1 MHYSRVSNIHID
13 NIASLIAVFHH
24 QAPASF
30 IYCQMRDES
39 GIDDHIDSFHQQAHY
54 GRAWS
59 CREHGESLDA
69 APVPHERMYNGHRKG
84 SNCACAFPS
93 GSKAESWTC
102 HGCPPPQKDSCFA
115 ASTIITLLKGE
126 CNLQKKKNKSPCH
139 SGILTNRSC
148 ALLIC
153 TA

>member
-39 GIDDHIDSFHQQAHY
+39 GIDDHIYSFHQQAHY

-59 CREHGESLDA
+59 CSEHGESLDA
-69 APVPHERMYNGHRKG
+69 APVPHERMHNGHREG
-84 SNCACAFPS
+84 SNRGFPS
-93 GSKAESWTC
+93 GSKAESCTFPGC
-102 HGCPPPQKDSCFA
+102 HVAPPQS
-115 ASTIITLLKGE
+115 
-126 CNLQKKKNKSPCH
+126 
-139 SGILTNRSC
+139 
-148 ALLIC
+148 
-153 TA
+153 